1 MRELFGATEAVF
13 RGGRTADAAATFS
26 RHLHAAADEARTVL
40 ITTEPEA
47 EDWAGAMENAYFTA
61 FSASEYLAHAALAR
75 RAASQGGAAASASI
89 RQDRNAAEVIVAAH
103 DRRGLFA
110 DLAVAIADFGANV
123 VGARA
128 FTSSKA
134 EVLDLFFV
142 QDAMGQ
148 PLGCDSP
155 RALERLTA
163 ALVAAARG
171 ESTDATPHR
180 GGDLGRAAAFTITPA
195 VSVDNEA
202 SDEASVIEVSGR
214 DRPGLLGAIARTLA
228 EAGLSIQS
236 AHIDNYG
243 ERAVDAFYCH
253 GPDGGKLTGARSI
266 NALKAALN
274 QALDEEPAEPAEGRP
289 RLERA
294 RASIAR

>member
-1 MRELFGATEAVF
+1 
-13 RGGRTADAAATFS
+13 
-26 RHLHAAADEARTVL
+26 VL
-40 ITTEPEA
+40 ITAEPEA

-61 FSASEYLAHAALAR
+61 FSSAEYLAHAALAR
-75 RAASQGGAAASASI
+75 RAAAQGGAAASASI
-89 RQDRNAAEVIVAAH
+89 QPDRNAAEVIVAAH

-110 DLAVAIADFGANV
+110 DLAVAIADVGANV

-134 EVLDLFFV
+134 EVLDIFFV
-142 QDAMGQ
+142 QDVMGQ

-163 ALVAAARG
+163 ALEAAARG
-171 ESTDATPHR
+171 ESDNAKPHR
-180 GGDLGRAAAFTITPA
+180 VGDLGRAAAFTITASA
-195 VSVDNEA
+195 VIDNDA
-202 SDEASVIEVSGR
+202 SDDATVIEVSGR

-253 GPDGGKLTGARSI
+253 GPEGGKFTAPRPI
-266 NALKAALN
+266 NALKTALC
-274 QALDEEPAEPAEGRP
+274 QVLDEEPPAPTQGRP

-294 RASIAR
+294 RASVAR